1 VTVKITTFEV
11 SLVAGALGLAL
22 VGALVLRASDPD
34 QAARS
39 GSTRAS
45 SEVAGVRGDVW
56 DGARRDEGEGAS
68 PSPAEPAPVARQP
81 DALAQPPP
89 AAPSGGESSA
99 PDETA
104 EILALHPQVR
114 AEVSSSLEAARVRL
128 RNACYKG
135 APVALRVEVSFDPA
149 GRMLVVSV
157 PDDPRDP
164 SASTC
169 VRAALPRL
177 SVAPPGR
184 HVTVEVPFRLP

>member
-1 VTVKITTFEV
+1 MKITTFEV
-11 SLVAGALGLAL
+11 SLAAGALAL
-22 VGALVLRASDPD
+22 VGVGALILRGSAP
-34 QAARS
+34 AAPAAPTSRS
-39 GSTRAS
+39 SPY
-45 SEVAGVRGDVW
+45 VVGVRGYAW
-56 DGARRDEGEGAS
+56 DGARREPGGDGSGPSVEPGPVGSAS
-68 PSPAEPAPVARQP
+68 GS
-81 DALAQPPP
+81 LAQPPP
-89 AAPSGGESSA
+89 PAPSGGESPASSEA
-99 PDETA
+99 A

-114 AEVSSSLEAARVRL
+114 AEVGASLEAARVQL

-149 GRMLVVSV
+149 GRLLVVSV
-157 PDDPRDP
+157 PDDPANP